1 MYYMCIRPRS
11 RPDCLPVCQ
20 TQEVDVTARSKSSRW
35 KKRKGKKDKEFDD
48 WQSGVD
54 SSDDDIV
61 DFDNPTFEEEEQE
74 KKPRN

>member
-1 MYYMCIRPRS
+1 M
-11 RPDCLPVCQ
+11 
-20 TQEVDVTARSKSSRW
+20 ARSKSSRW

-61 DFDNPTFEEEEQE
+61 DFDNLTFEEEEQE